1 MKLSSCGEKKGERAG
16 RRSTAWETAVEQL
29 ERAAGM
35 AGLDPAVREL
45 LKEPQRVFIVN
56 FPVRLDDGSTKIF
69 TGFRVH
75 HCHALGP
82 VRGGTRF
89 HPEETLDDV
98 KALALWMTVKNS
110 LNGIPAGGG
119 KGGVVCDPAGLSGAE
134 LERLCRAYIRAI
146 APLVGSW
153 QDFPGADLGTD
164 ERIMSWMLDEWEQM
178 HGLRHEPAAVSGK
191 ATVLGG
197 SEGRPAATGLGVM
210 FSVRET
216 CRFLGVEMKG
226 MRVAVQG
233 FGKVG
238 FWAARLLF
246 EQGAKIVAVS
256 DVHGGIYS
264 PAGLD
269 PAAVLGYARESGKVQ
284 GFPGAAA
291 ITNAELLAL
300 DCDVLIPAAVQS
312 VLTEENAPRVRAR
325 IVVEAANGPTTP
337 DGEEVLLSQN
347 VFLVPDILAN
357 GGGAAVAHLERV
369 QCLYDYYW
377 TEEEVRKRYD
387 TIFRQVF
394 AQVCHLAREKG
405 MSMRMAAWVKALR
418 RIEEAVRAR
427 GWV

>member
-1 MKLSSCGEKKGERAG
+1 MSRCSS
-16 RRSTAWETAVEQL
+16 AWETAVEQL
-29 ERAAGM
+29 EEAAGI
-35 AGLDPAVREL
+35 AGLDPAVLEM
-45 LKEPQRVFIVN
+45 LKEPQRIFIVN

-82 VRGGTRF
+82 IRGGTRF
-89 HPEETLDDV
+89 HPRETLDDV

-119 KGGVVCDPAGLSGAE
+119 KGGVICDPAGLSRAE

-146 APLVGSW
+146 APLIGSW

-164 ERIMSWMLDEWEQM
+164 ERAMSWMLDEWEQM
-178 HGLRHEPAAVSGK
+178 HGLRHDPAAISGK
-191 ATVLGG
+191 ASVLGG
-197 SEGRPAATGLGVM
+197 SEGRPSATGLGVM

-216 CRFLGVEMKG
+216 CRVLGMEMKG
-226 MRVAVQG
+226 LRVAVQG

-238 FWAARLLF
+238 YWAAQLLF
-246 EQGAKIVAVS
+246 GQGAKIVAVS
-256 DVHGGIYS
+256 DVYGGIFC
-264 PAGLD
+264 PGGLD
-269 PAAVLGYARESGKVQ
+269 PGAVLKHANQSGRVQ

-291 ITNAELLAL
+291 ITNAELLGI

-312 VLTEENAPRVRAR
+312 VLTKENASQVKAR

-337 DGEEVLLSQN
+337 EGEEILLSRG

-357 GGGAAVAHLERV
+357 GGGATVAHLERV
-369 QCLYDYYW
+369 QCLYDHFW
-377 TEEEVRKRYD
+377 TEEEVHKRYD
-387 TIFRQVF
+387 VIFRQVF
-394 AQVCHLAREKG
+394 AQVYRIAREKG
-405 MSMRMAAWVKALR
+405 ISMRMAAWIKALR